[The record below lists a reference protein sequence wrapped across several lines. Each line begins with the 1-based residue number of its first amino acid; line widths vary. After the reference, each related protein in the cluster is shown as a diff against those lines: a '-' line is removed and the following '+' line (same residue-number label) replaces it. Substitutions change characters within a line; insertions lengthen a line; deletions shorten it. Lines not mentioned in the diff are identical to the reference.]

1 MQIQILHNIY
11 VKKLYL
17 FKFLDIENKCSFCNR
32 DSESL
37 THLFYHCSCSL
48 TFWTQIERYILC
60 KTTINVK
67 IDCKSVITYFVHK
80 NNNLE
85 FITNLIILF
94 GKFHIHKSRYAQV
107 TPNFTRF
114 SHEFAQYT
122 DTLDMI
128 NTTKSNRTI
137 KMYREL
143 FNVE

>member
-1 MQIQILHNIY
+1 M
-11 VKKLYL
+11 
-17 FKFLDIENKCSFCNR
+17 
-32 DSESL
+32 
-37 THLFYHCSCSL
+37 
-48 TFWTQIERYILC
+48 
-60 KTTINVK
+60 NVE

-85 FITNLIILF
+85 FITNLIILS
-94 GKFHIHKSRYAQV
+94 GKFHTHKIRYEV
-107 TPNFTRF
+107 TPNFNRF

-128 NTTKSNRTI
+128 NTNKSNKTI